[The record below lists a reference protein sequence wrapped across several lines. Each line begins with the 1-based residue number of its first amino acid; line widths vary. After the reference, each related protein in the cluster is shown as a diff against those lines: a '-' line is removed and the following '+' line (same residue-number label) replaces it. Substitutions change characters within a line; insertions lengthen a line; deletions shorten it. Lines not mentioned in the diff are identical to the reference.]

1 MVFVCRRER
10 HNDCR
15 IPERGVRHLLVT
27 QDYLPD
33 LGGTA
38 RRHLELVRRYPE
50 PMSVSTVAAPAV
62 IDGMSRPPADI
73 ARCDAAEEYLIERQP
88 FSFAHAKWFLNQ
100 IRWGRWLV
108 QRCRDRVDV
117 MHCGNIRPV
126 GDAVWWAHKRLRI
139 PYVVYV
145 SGDDL
150 LREQNGIRAS
160 RLRRRIARL
169 ILGDAAG
176 IVTTSAWCAEL
187 TRNVLGELGID
198 HPPPVAAIDLGTD
211 PRLFH
216 PARDTGTLRQRWG
229 IRRAPIM
236 LTVARLVPHKG
247 QDTGIRVLAQLR
259 HEFPTLRYV
268 LVGDGVDEPRL
279 RNLAAE
285 LDVMGLVGFAGSMR
299 DDELPEAYATAT
311 VYFGASRRDGV
322 DVEGLGLSFV
332 EAAASGLPVVA
343 GDAGGVHSTVRHGE
357 TGFVVDPLDVDALA
371 DAVALL
377 LRDEE
382 RRNAMSIAG
391 RAAVETHYNWQRVA
405 DETARFVEECVARG

>member
-1 MVFVCRRER
+1 M
-10 HNDCR
+10 
-15 IPERGVRHLLVT
+15 RHLLVT

-33 LGGTA
+33 LGGIA

-50 PMSVSTVAAPAV
+50 PMSVSTVAAPAAV
-62 IDGMSRPPADI
+62 SYTPADI
-73 ARCDAAEEYLIERQP
+73 ARCDAAEEYLIERQS
-88 FSFAHAKWFLNQ
+88 FSFAHAKWFLSEM
-100 IRWGRWLV
+100 RWARWLV
-108 QRCRDRVDV
+108 HRCRDRVDV

-126 GDAVWWAHKRLRI
+126 GYAVWWAHKRVRI

-145 SGDDL
+145 NGGDL
-150 LREQNGIRAS
+150 LREQRCIRAS
-160 RLRRRIARL
+160 WLRRRTARL

-176 IVTTSAWCAEL
+176 IVATSAWCAEL
-187 TRNVLGELGID
+187 ARNLLAELGVD

-211 PRLFH
+211 PQLFH
-216 PARDTGTLRQRWG
+216 PARDTGALRQRWG

-247 QDTGIRVLAQLR
+247 QDTGIRVLARLR
-259 HEFPTLRYV
+259 HEFPTLRYI

-322 DVEGLGLSFV
+322 DVEGFGLSFV

-343 GDAGGVHSTVRHGE
+343 GDAGGVRSTVRHEE
-357 TGFVVDPLDVDALA
+357 TGFVVNPLDVDALT